1 MNKII
6 ALLLVAVMALSL
18 AACGTTTPAETT
30 GTTAAVETTVDTTPV
45 ETTEAVED
53 TTPVETTEG
62 AVAAAENAASKV
74 LNNIWALYT
83 EDTKFFAMGGDYNA
97 MVDGAAGV
105 VDVTVTDFLNVSLI
119 VPEAELANIA
129 EAASLLHA
137 MNANTFTGAA
147 YVLAEGADEAAFV
160 AAMQTAI
167 QGNQWMCGFPETLLI
182 AKCDGVIVVA
192 FGNGEVMTVFNT
204 NLTTAYAEAE
214 ILVNEAIGG

>member
-30 GTTAAVETTVDTTPV
+30 GTTAAVETTVDTTPA

-53 TTPVETTEG
+53 TTPVETTEA

-105 VDVTVTDFLNVSLI
+105 VDLAATDFLNVSLI

-147 YVLAEGADEAAFV
+147 YVLAEGADQAAFV

-182 AKCDGVIVVA
+182 AKCDGAIVVA

>member
-1 MNKII
+1 MNKIV

-53 TTPVETTEG
+53 TTPVETTEA

-74 LNNIWALYT
+74 LNTIWALYT

-105 VDVTVTDFLNVSLI
+105 VDLAATDFLNVSLI

-147 YVLAEGADEAAFV
+147 YVLAEGADQAAFV

>member
-45 ETTEAVED
+45 ETTE
-53 TTPVETTEG
+53 G

-83 EDTKFFAMGGDYNA
+83 EDSKFFAMGGDYNA

-147 YVLAEGADEAAFV
+147 YVLAEGADQAAFV

>member
-18 AACGTTTPAETT
+18 AACGNTTPAETT

-62 AVAAAENAASKV
+62 TVAAENAASTV

>member
-30 GTTAAVETTVDTTPV
+30 GTTAAVETTVDTTPT
-45 ETTEAVED
+45 ETTVD

-83 EDTKFFAMGGDYNA
+83 EDSKFFAMGGDYNA

-147 YVLAEGADEAAFV
+147 YVLAEGADQAAFV

-182 AKCDGVIVVA
+182 AKCDGAIVVA

-204 NLTTAYAEAE
+204 NLTTAYAEAG

>member
-1 MNKII
+1 MNTLV

-45 ETTEAVED
+45 ETTEAVE
-53 TTPVETTEG
+53 ETTGETLSEG
-62 AVAAAENAASKV
+62 AVEVKENTASTV
-74 LNNIWALYT
+74 LNTIWALYT

-105 VDVTVTDFLNVSLI
+105 VDLAATDFLNVSLI

-147 YVLAEGADEAAFV
+147 YVLAEGADQAAFV
-160 AAMQTAI
+160 AAVQTAI
-167 QGNQWMCGFPETLLI
+167 QGNHWMCGMPDSLLI
-182 AKCDGVIVVA
+182 AKADSAIIVV
-192 FGNGEVMTVFNT
+192 FGKTDAMDPFQTA
-204 NLTTAYAEAE
+204 LTTAYAEAE

>member
-30 GTTAAVETTVDTTPV
+30 GTTAAVETTVDTTPA

-105 VDVTVTDFLNVSLI
+105 VDVTVTDFLTFSLI
-119 VPEAELANIA
+119 VPETEIANIA

-137 MNANTFTGAA
+137 MNANTFTGGA
-147 YVLAEGADEAAFV
+147 YVLAEGADQAAFV

-192 FGNGEVMTVFNT
+192 FGNGEVMSTFNT